1 MSETRPSG
9 GEKDGAAE
17 LLASARAR
25 LAAAASDLALPRAL
39 RLGERQRSLVASLFA
54 ELVRAL
60 EDELRALLLPRLAD
74 APEPLRAAFA
84 SAGLALAQPAL
95 EEAGPAA
102 VPGLLPILLERAE
115 EHRLAPPEPRLL
127 ATLAGHADPA
137 VAAEAMNL
145 LVLIGTRRDPFQEP
159 LVGRGDVPAEIL
171 HRLAWTV
178 AAALRA
184 YAVARHGADPAALD
198 EALRR
203 AVASILAA
211 HDEGTGVPAAARR
224 LVGRLDPD
232 DTLAARL
239 LTEGALPLLVAFL
252 AARAGL
258 DRAAVWEMLDEPSG
272 RGAPILIR
280 AAGLGREA
288 AAALLLALARD
299 EARIGAQI
307 DLFDT
312 TGAEAARRALAPWR
326 ADPAYRAAIAEL
338 AG

>member
-39 RLGERQRSLVASLFA
+39 RLGERQRSLVSSLFA

-115 EHRLAPPEPRLL
+115 EHRLAPPEPRLPPPDPRLL
-127 ATLAGHADPA
+127 APLAGHADPA

-159 LVGRGDVPAEIL
+159 LVGRGD
-171 HRLAWTV
+171 
-178 AAALRA
+178 
-184 YAVARHGADPAALD
+184 
-198 EALRR
+198 
-203 AVASILAA
+203 
-211 HDEGTGVPAAARR
+211 
-224 LVGRLDPD
+224 
-232 DTLAARL
+232 
-239 LTEGALPLLVAFL
+239 
-252 AARAGL
+252 
-258 DRAAVWEMLDEPSG
+258 
-272 RGAPILIR
+272 
-280 AAGLGREA
+280 
-288 AAALLLALARD
+288 
-299 EARIGAQI
+299 
-307 DLFDT
+307 
-312 TGAEAARRALAPWR
+312 
-326 ADPAYRAAIAEL
+326 
-338 AG
+338 